1 MNSLPHK
8 PLRGRPRSSEAR
20 QAILK
25 AFVTAVKEQ
34 GYSKISID
42 QLSKASGVSRS
53 TIYRWYKEKVDIALD
68 AAASIAEADKE
79 TPLSGDLE
87 TDLRRHF
94 TNSFNTANTANT
106 LGQLFTA
113 MMAEAQSNPEFSER
127 VWEEFSKL
135 RREHLKTIIL
145 QGHTQNS
152 DIELLMDM
160 VMGALWYRM
169 MSGHAALD
177 EAFSQALIKK
187 IQLFLT
193 HSV

>member
-79 TPLSGDLE
+79 TPLTGDLE
-87 TDLRRHF
+87 ADLRRHF
-94 TNSFNTANTANT
+94 TNSFNTANT

-135 RREHLKTIIL
+135 RREHLKAIIL
-145 QGHTQNS
+145 QGHTQSS

-177 EAFSQALIKK
+177 EAFSLALIKK
-187 IQLFLT
+187 IQLFLS